1 MLSRDCWRLVFARL
15 GPRALL
21 ACALVSRGWCALA
34 REDAAWSQHAERVRA
49 LLGWDGGSPIWLWY
63 VRALLRPL
71 EWEKSER
78 DDTRLPDFAVTS
90 LCQLPPGCNCVVYRR
105 SWGTYTFELTSF
117 VDNFNI
123 RGAFAP
129 NWAGSLVRPMPDGYA
144 LEIDWTVDA
153 HRLERYWTAV
163 LGDEYEWLP
172 ETRYWLMLYKE

>member
-78 DDTRLPDFAVTS
+78 DDTRRLILQSPLFANCLLDVIV
-90 LCQLPPGCNCVVYRR
+90 LCIDVPGVPIHLN
-105 SWGTYTFELTSF
+105 
-117 VDNFNI
+117 
-123 RGAFAP
+123 
-129 NWAGSLVRPMPDGYA
+129 
-144 LEIDWTVDA
+144 
-153 HRLERYWTAV
+153 
-163 LGDEYEWLP
+163 
-172 ETRYWLMLYKE
+172 

>member
-1 MLSRDCWRLVFARL
+1 M
-15 GPRALL
+15 RAGLTR
-21 ACALVSRGWCALA
+21 V
-34 REDAAWSQHAERVRA
+34 VRA
-49 LLGWDGGSPIWLWY
+49 GARGRGVVTARREGARAAGLGWWITHLAVVCSGVAATVGMG
-63 VRALLRPL
+63 
-71 EWEKSER
+71 KER
-78 DDTRLPDFAVTS
+78 KRRHTPPDFAVTS